1 MSFENAPN
9 RSEIDNVVQELL
21 LKAKHFGATSADAV
35 GTYGRSMGVVVRNG
49 ELEDIDN
56 NEGCDVG
63 LRVMVGKRQSCVS
76 TSDTSHA
83 SLEKMAE
90 RAVAMA
96 KLAPEDPY
104 CGLVET
110 SKLKKHNPD
119 LQLYDSTSITP
130 KELKERALE
139 VEAST
144 LNVKGILQA
153 EGANASHAHSE
164 IFFQTSSG
172 FSYEWMS
179 SRHSISVSAIAELN
193 GSMERDY
200 DYHSA
205 RWLEDLRSTKEV
217 GQLAGSR
224 AIARIGSKQIK
235 SGAMPIIFDKRISNA
250 LLSAL
255 LGAISGPSVARGVSF
270 LKDKLGLQVFDD
282 KIQIIDDPQI
292 IRGHG
297 SRLYDGEGI
306 IPIKRSL
313 IKNGVLQT
321 WLLNSSSAR
330 QLNQETTG
338 HASRNISSP
347 PGVSSTNA
355 YIANGSSS
363 PEEIIKQ
370 ITNGLLITEMFG
382 PSLNGNTGDYSVGV
396 SGFKIENGQKA
407 HPVSEVTVAGNLS
420 EIYKSLTAANDLE
433 FNSAIVSPTL
443 LAQGLTVAGL

>member
-1 MSFENAPN
+1 
-9 RSEIDNVVQELL
+9 
-21 LKAKHFGATSADAV
+21 
-35 GTYGRSMGVVVRNG
+35 
-49 ELEDIDN
+49 
-56 NEGCDVG
+56 
-63 LRVMVGKRQSCVS
+63 
-76 TSDTSHA
+76 
-83 SLEKMAE
+83 MAE

-139 VEAST
+139 VEASA